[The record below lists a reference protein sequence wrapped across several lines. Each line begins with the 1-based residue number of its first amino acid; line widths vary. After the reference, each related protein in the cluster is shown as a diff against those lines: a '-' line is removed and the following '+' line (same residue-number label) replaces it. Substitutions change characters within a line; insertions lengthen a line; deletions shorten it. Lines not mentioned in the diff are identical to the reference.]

1 MKLTILGG
9 SAAGPAAGQ
18 GCSGFLL
25 QDDETAI
32 VIDLG
37 PGTLHE
43 LKRHIDV
50 RTVDALVLSHPHL
63 DHTLDIGALRY
74 SLMYAPSKLDRPLP
88 LYLPP
93 GADETLY
100 YLGRAFSTESE
111 AASFYD
117 GVLDLRSYD
126 PRAPLTVG
134 SFTITFAPG
143 VHYIPCWSMRI
154 TSRVSSRI
162 LGFTA
167 DSGPAARLQNH
178 LTGVHTLLAEAAFAE
193 PGAEP
198 YESRGHSTAREAGE
212 LATGC
217 GVEQLVLTHIWQEI
231 GGEAQKQRASA
242 TYSGPIS
249 VATPG
254 LKINV

>member
-18 GCSGFLL
+18 GCSGYLL
-25 QDDETAI
+25 EDGETAI

-37 PGTLHE
+37 PGTLQE

-74 SLMYAPSKLDRPLP
+74 SLMYSPSKPEQPLP
-88 LYLPP
+88 LWIPP
-93 GADETLY
+93 GADEALY
-100 YLGRAFSTESE
+100 YLGRAFSTDEE
-111 AASFYD
+111 ASSFYD
-117 GVLDLRSYD
+117 GVIDLHTYQ
-126 PRAPLTVG
+126 PREQLTIG
-134 SFTITFAPG
+134 TFTITFAPC

-154 TSRVSSRI
+154 ASRDTGRI

-167 DSGPAARLQNH
+167 DSGPAAGLHRH
-178 LTGVHTLLAEAAFAE
+178 LSGVHTLLAEAALAE

-198 YESRGHSTAREAGE
+198 YDTRGHSTALEAGE
-212 LATGC
+212 LATEC
-217 GVEQLVLTHIWQEI
+217 GAESLILTHIWEEI
-231 GGEAQKQRASA
+231 GGAPQRDRASA
-242 TYSGPIS
+242 AFAGPIR
-249 VATPG
+249 VARPG
-254 LKINV
+254 LKIDV